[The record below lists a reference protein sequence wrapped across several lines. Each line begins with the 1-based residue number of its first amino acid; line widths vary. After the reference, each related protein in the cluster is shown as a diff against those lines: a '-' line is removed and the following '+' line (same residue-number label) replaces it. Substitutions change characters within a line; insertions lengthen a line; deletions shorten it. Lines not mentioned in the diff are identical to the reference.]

1 MTDEAANR
9 VASTRAPGSSPGARE
24 AVTHRR
30 LQTNGIGMHLAEA
43 GRGPLVVLLHGF
55 PELWYS

>member
-30 LQTNGIGMHLAEA
+30 LQTNGTGMHLAEA